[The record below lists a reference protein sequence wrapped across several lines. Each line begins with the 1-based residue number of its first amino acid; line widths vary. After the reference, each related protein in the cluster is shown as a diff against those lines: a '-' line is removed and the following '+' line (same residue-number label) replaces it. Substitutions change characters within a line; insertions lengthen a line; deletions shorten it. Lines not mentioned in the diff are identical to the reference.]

1 MDGSHAQFPDI
12 TRSSRDYPTGGLALN
27 PKSGGSVQFEAAQPE
42 RGGKARVRRV
52 RAVREAV
59 ARLVSMLRTLRSSE
73 DADFHLAPF
82 VGVACP
88 GVIREDGSIERGGQN
103 LPGDWKSPDFNLVLR
118 MRTRSMMLTC

>member
-1 MDGSHAQFPDI
+1 M
-12 TRSSRDYPTGGLALN
+12 
-27 PKSGGSVQFEAAQPE
+27 QFEAAQPE

-52 RAVREAV
+52 RAVEACGRVPGPREAV